1 MEELASMLTVDTD
14 ASVWVDTKGSTVN
27 KVEITFESLHILTTL
42 GRVVLWREAIN
53 LDCFK

>member
-42 GRVVLWREAIN
+42 GRVVLWRESDQFR
-53 LDCFK
+53 LF